1 MDHDQGA
8 LAPRHRQDVEHLPIV
23 EGQEIV
29 GHVDLE
35 RGVAVA
41 DQRRQFLAHDLL
53 RWVRNDQVKRVV
65 DDRLGAGGLVVLLDD
80 LAQRLAAMLGGERD
94 HRGGAAEGRRHRRAV
109 EIVGADD
116 PGRGS
121 LLDVAMAVDAARQHQ
136 PAARIDLLRPGGEV
150 LAEGRDDPVLD
161 ADVAIG
167 DIGSSRHRAVADHQI
182 EVAHATYLHSAPQR
196 PFYPRPVKR
205 YCGVRRTS
213 GRGTAMTGASSHR
226 PTIAVTRHAISAGH
240 YLAATAGFDI
250 LQAGGNA
257 IDAGCTAGIALGVL
271 QSDLV
276 DVAGVAPIMIYL
288 ADKEEVVATAIRL
301 ARDGFPM
308 YPLMAESLKR
318 HEADHRAWPS
328 TAAIFLPNG
337 RLPETGEVFRQTDL
351 AASLQYMADEERSAA
366 SRGREAGLEA
376 ARDAFY
382 RGDIARKIV
391 GFMKQEGGLLSAED
405 LAEYRSPVGLPER
418 RRFGDLEVFTCGAWC
433 QGPVLLQTLALLEG
447 TDLAALGQNSP
458 DYIHH
463 LTEALKLAFADRE
476 AYYGD
481 PAIVEVPLATLI
493 SAEYAAERRKLIRPD
508 KAWPE
513 MPPPGDLGRAGA
525 RFRASIGEPNPEP
538 DTSYV
543 CVADRHGNLFS
554 ATPSDG
560 SYGSPVVPGTG
571 LIPSNRGSQ
580 SRPDPHHPAGVAPG
594 KRPRLTPNPAL
605 AIKGRDQFLPF
616 GTPGGDV
623 QSQAMLQ
630 VLLNVFVF
638 GNDVQSAIEMPRFA
652 TYSFPS
658 SFAPFDYYPGR
669 LAVEARIPEP
679 VIAELARRGHEI
691 QR

>member
-1 MDHDQGA
+1 
-8 LAPRHRQDVEHLPIV
+8 V
-23 EGQEIV
+23 
-29 GHVDLE
+29 
-35 RGVAVA
+35 
-41 DQRRQFLAHDLL
+41 
-53 RWVRNDQVKRVV
+53 
-65 DDRLGAGGLVVLLDD
+65 
-80 LAQRLAAMLGGERD
+80 
-94 HRGGAAEGRRHRRAV
+94 
-109 EIVGADD
+109 
-116 PGRGS
+116 
-121 LLDVAMAVDAARQHQ
+121 
-136 PAARIDLLRPGGEV
+136 
-150 LAEGRDDPVLD
+150 
-161 ADVAIG
+161 
-167 DIGSSRHRAVADHQI
+167 DHQI
-182 EVAHATYLHSAPQR
+182 KIAHRLALLAAIYNASSTDGRSSATVAHREHRA
-196 PFYPRPVKR
+196 K
-205 YCGVRRTS
+205 GI
-213 GRGTAMTGASSHR
+213 AMTSTFAHR

-257 IDAGCTAGIALGVL
+257 IDAGCAAGIALGVL

-276 DVAGVAPIMIYL
+276 DVAGVAPIMVYL
-288 ADKEEVVATAIRL
+288 ADKEEVVTIAGLGHWPRALDPQLFQREHGGKIPKGVLRTVVPAAPDAWITALRRYGTMSFGEVAEGAIRL

-308 YPLMAESLKR
+308 YPLMAASLKR

-337 RLPETGEVFRQTDL
+337 RPPETGELFRQTDL
-351 AASLQYMADEERSAA
+351 AASLQYMADEERAA
-366 SRGREAGLEA
+366 AHRSPNGRGREAGLEA

-391 GFMKQEGGLLSAED
+391 AFMKQEGGLLSAED
-405 LAEYRSPVGLPER
+405 LADYRSPVGPPER

-447 TDLAALGQNSP
+447 TDLAGLGQNSP
-458 DYIHH
+458 DYIHY
-463 LTEALKLAFADRE
+463 LVEALKLAFADRE

-481 PAIVEVPLATLI
+481 PAQVEVPLATLI
-493 SAEYAAERRKLIRPD
+493 SSEYAAERRKLICADR
-508 KAWPE
+508 AIPE
-513 MPPPGDLGRAGA
+513 MPPPGDLGREGA
-525 RFRASIGEPNPEP
+525 RFRASLGEPNPEP

-543 CVADRHGNLFS
+543 CVADRFGNLFS

-580 SRPDPHHPAGVAPG
+580 SRPDPRHPAGVAPG

-630 VLLNVFVF
+630 VLLNLFVF
-638 GNDVQSAIEMPRFA
+638 GNDVQSAIEAPRFA
-652 TYSFPS
+652 TYGFPS

-669 LAVEARIPEP
+669 LAVEGRVADP

-691 QR
+691 QRWPDWIWTAGAVCAILADRRRGILEAGADPRRATYAIGW

>member
-1 MDHDQGA
+1 MSQ
-8 LAPRHRQDVEHLPIV
+8 
-23 EGQEIV
+23 
-29 GHVDLE
+29 
-35 RGVAVA
+35 
-41 DQRRQFLAHDLL
+41 
-53 RWVRNDQVKRVV
+53 
-65 DDRLGAGGLVVLLDD
+65 
-80 LAQRLAAMLGGERD
+80 
-94 HRGGAAEGRRHRRAV
+94 
-109 EIVGADD
+109 
-116 PGRGS
+116 
-121 LLDVAMAVDAARQHQ
+121 
-136 PAARIDLLRPGGEV
+136 
-150 LAEGRDDPVLD
+150 
-161 ADVAIG
+161 AI
-167 DIGSSRHRAVADHQI
+167 
-182 EVAHATYLHSAPQR
+182 
-196 PFYPRPVKR
+196 
-205 YCGVRRTS
+205 
-213 GRGTAMTGASSHR
+213 SHR
-226 PTIAVTRHAISAGH
+226 PTIAVTQHAIAAGH
-240 YLAATAGFDI
+240 YLAATAGFDV

-257 IDAGCTAGIALGVL
+257 IDAGCAAGIALGVL

-288 ADKEEVVATAIRL
+288 ADKQEVVTIAGLGPWPKALDPEFFHREHGGKIPKGILRTVVPAAPDAWITALRRWGTMGFGEVAAAAIRF

-308 YPLMAESLKR
+308 YPLMAASLKR

-337 RLPETGEVFRQTDL
+337 RLPEPGEVFRQTDL
-351 AASLQYMADEERSAA
+351 AASLQYMADEERAAA
-366 SRGREAGLEA
+366 SRSREAGLEA

-382 RGDIARKIV
+382 RGDIARRIV
-391 GFMKQEGGLLSAED
+391 AFMREEGGLLSAQD
-405 LAEYRSPVGLPER
+405 LAEYRSPVGPPER
-418 RRFGDLEVFTCGAWC
+418 SRFGDIEVFTCGPWC

-447 TDLAALGQNSP
+447 ADLAALGQNSP

-481 PAIVEVPLATLI
+481 PAMVEVPLATLI
-493 SAEYAAERRKLIRPD
+493 SAEYAAERRNLIRPD
-508 KAWPE
+508 RAWPE
-513 MPPPGDLGRAGA
+513 MPPPGALGREAA
-525 RFRASIGEPNPEP
+525 RFRASLGDPNPEP

-543 CVADRHGNLFS
+543 CVADRWGNLFS

-580 SRPDPHHPAGVAPG
+580 SRPDPRHPAGVAPG

-623 QSQAMLQ
+623 QTQAMLQ
-630 VLLNVFVF
+630 VLLNLFVF
-638 GNDVQSAIEMPRFA
+638 GQDVQSAIEAPRFA

-658 SFAPFDYYPGR
+658 SFAPFEYYPGR

-691 QR
+691 QRWPDWIWTAGAVCAILADRRRGVLEAGADPRRAAYALGW